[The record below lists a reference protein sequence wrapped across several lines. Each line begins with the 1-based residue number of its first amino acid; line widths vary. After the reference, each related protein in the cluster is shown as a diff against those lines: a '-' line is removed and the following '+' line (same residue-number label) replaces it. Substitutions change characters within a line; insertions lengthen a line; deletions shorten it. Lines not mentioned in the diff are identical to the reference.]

1 MEDESQFSL
10 DDLLA
15 VEDKFHDSQIQY
27 YICKRYMEND
37 QYEESFSWAEKS
49 AEQGSSEAAKEL
61 GNMYYFGDM
70 VKKNYKESLKWY
82 KIAADNG
89 DEYSQNN
96 LQFMFCN
103 DEVVEYKE
111 DSWISLCEKLQ
122 NKDR

>member
-1 MEDESQFSL
+1 
-10 DDLLA
+10 
-15 VEDKFHDSQIQY
+15 
-27 YICKRYMEND
+27 
-37 QYEESFSWAEKS
+37 
-49 AEQGSSEAAKEL
+49 
-61 GNMYYFGDM
+61 M

>member
-1 MEDESQFSL
+1 
-10 DDLLA
+10 
-15 VEDKFHDSQIQY
+15 
-27 YICKRYMEND
+27 
-37 QYEESFSWAEKS
+37 
-49 AEQGSSEAAKEL
+49 
-61 GNMYYFGDM
+61 MYYFGDM